1 MQPFSQKIVAVA
13 NVLVLTFIFLFA
25 LEQHKKIEKK
35 SQIWYNS
42 TQNPKNALDKIIGT
56 LNLIFGST
64 PLEKITEINHFL

>member
-1 MQPFSQKIVAVA
+1 MQPFSQKIVAAA
-13 NVLVLTFIFLFA
+13 NILVLTCLFIFCLHWNNTKNR
-25 LEQHKKIEKK
+25 EE

-64 PLEKITEINHFL
+64 PWEKK